1 MFEFFSENCI
11 LGNFGIYGN
20 FLGKQFKF
28 VDILPK
34 KRWGGVFAPEKA
46 RDDVIQ
52 RVCMWALALSHLMQ
66 LISAISNAL
75 GPRLNKLN
83 ELGEV
88 IWLNDAFFAS
98 CARYGRHRGG
108 KMG

>member
-34 KRWGGVFAPEKA
+34 KRWGGGFLRQKKHGMTSFNTYVGPSPKSFNATNFT
-46 RDDVIQ
+46 
-52 RVCMWALALSHLMQ
+52 
-66 LISAISNAL
+66 ISNAL